1 MKKII
6 LSLAGMCLFLAM
18 IGCGNTAPKEEEI
31 ELTED
36 TTEVVVEDTAD
47 TADTA
52 EAEIVDVDTTVA
64 E

>member
-18 IGCGNTAPKEEEI
+18 VGCSCDNTSKEEI
-31 ELTED
+31 ELIED
-36 TTEVVVEDTAD
+36 TTEVVEEDTI
-47 TADTA
+47 
-52 EAEIVDVDTTVA
+52 EIESFEIDTTVIVF

>member
-47 TADTA
+47 TV
-52 EAEIVDVDTTVA
+52 EAEIVDVVDTTVA

>member
-47 TADTA
+47 TV

>member
-47 TADTA
+47 TI